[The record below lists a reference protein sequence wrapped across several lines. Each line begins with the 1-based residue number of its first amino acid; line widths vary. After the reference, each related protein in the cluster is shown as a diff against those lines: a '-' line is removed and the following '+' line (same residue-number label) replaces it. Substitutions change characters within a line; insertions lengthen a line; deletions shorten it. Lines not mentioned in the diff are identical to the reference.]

1 MNHIFMGKYISDF
14 DELLELQ
21 KDICD
26 LMSYMKDEAIQVKTL
41 VRHIRKEKKLRQLEY
56 FRKKLHDKIQLHKQ
70 KQQDFNYNIE
80 PYEHELTNWESFNL
94 DYEIQSII
102 CSALKM
108 ISLIKRFHERIQ
120 ERKQY

>member
-1 MNHIFMGKYISDF
+1 MGKYISDF

-26 LMSYMKDEAIQVKTL
+26 LMSYMKDEAIQVKAF

-56 FRKKLHDKIQLHKQ
+56 FKKKLHDKIQLHKQ

-120 ERKQY
+120 ERKQYL